1 MLTITRLCRLFCW
14 SAEGLTDR
22 WGCYREI
29 DATDTYLIAKFCN
42 ANDTTEFVRDDGVT
56 YKGCVLQYSFHKCG
70 CACAYAHARRRQLG
84 TELMKMARKNASRS
98 GVVRMGSWNFSV
110 HTKSGGTG
118 GATAVD
124 IPGVLSECQS
134 PTDLSRCL
142 NDLPVVGG
150 HARNPRECVGYTG
163 TRLFAESVSDA
174 VPKNVQVL
182 ADELNKQI
190 YEAWTQMPC

>member
-84 TELMKMARKNASRS
+84 TELMKMARKHASRQL
-98 GVVRMGSWNFSV
+98 G
-110 HTKSGGTG
+110 
-118 GATAVD
+118 
-124 IPGVLSECQS
+124 ES
-134 PTDLSRCL
+134 PFDPSR
-142 NDLPVVGG
+142 G
-150 HARNPRECVGYTG
+150 H
-163 TRLFAESVSDA
+163 
-174 VPKNVQVL
+174 
-182 ADELNKQI
+182 
-190 YEAWTQMPC
+190 